1 LNLNSILL
9 YISEWLGVVA
19 VTWLVRVNTR
29 LKQRPIAFKYPA
41 REGYV
46 SLGLFVS
53 ILALA
58 YFFFTR
64 ISRAPDAL
72 GLLWQRLTVDGIA
85 LAIFALALLGRGQP
99 LRSAGWGKVATSLG
113 WRIGLA
119 LAFLTIFLRGKVFS
133 IINGLSPQ
141 AGLALLACLGIG
153 LAEETIF
160 RGYIQMRLC
169 FWLGERWGVLATAG
183 LYVIWQIPR
192 LAADPANLPINLL
205 IVAVQGLVVGW
216 LALTGGGVLG
226 PALYRAI
233 SEWASF
239 LT

>member
-1 LNLNSILL
+1 MNLNSILL

-19 VTWLVRVNTR
+19 VTWLVWLNPRM
-29 LKQRPIAFKYPA
+29 KARPVGFKYPA

-46 SLGLFVS
+46 SLGLFAS

-64 ISRAPDAL
+64 TSPAPDAL

-85 LAIFALALLGRGQP
+85 LAIFAVALLGRGQP
-99 LRSAGWGKVATSLG
+99 LRSAGWGKIATNLG

-119 LAFLTIFLRGKVFS
+119 LAILTIFLRGKTS
-133 IINGLSPQ
+133 TIIAGVSTQ
-141 AGLALLACLGIG
+141 DGLALLACLGIG

-169 FWLGERWGVLATAG
+169 FWLGQRWGMLATAG
-183 LYVIWQIPR
+183 LFVIWQIPR
-192 LAADPANLPINLL
+192 LISDPANLPINLL

-216 LALTGGGVLG
+216 LALTSGSALA

-233 SEWASF
+233 SEWVGF

>member
-1 LNLNSILL
+1 MNLNTILL
-9 YISEWLGVVA
+9 YVSEWLGVVA
-19 VTWLVRVNTR
+19 VTWLVRLNTR
-29 LKQRPIAFKYPA
+29 LKARPVGFKYPA

-64 ISRAPDAL
+64 ISPAPDAL
-72 GLLWQRLTVDGIA
+72 GLLLQRLTVDGIA
-85 LAIFALALLGRGQP
+85 LAIFAVALLGRGQP
-99 LRSAGWGKVATSLG
+99 LRSAGWGKAATTLG
-113 WRIGLA
+113 VRMGVA

-133 IINGLSPQ
+133 IIDGVTPQ

-160 RGYIQMRLC
+160 RGYIQMRLS

-183 LYVIWQIPR
+183 LYVVWQIPR
-192 LAADPANLPINLL
+192 LAADPANLLINLL
-205 IVAVQGLVVGW
+205 IVAVQGVVLGW
-216 LALTGGGVLG
+216 LALTGGNALA

-233 SEWASF
+233 SEWAGY
-239 LT
+239 LA

>member
-1 LNLNSILL
+1 MNLNSILL

-19 VTWLVRVNTR
+19 VTWLVWLNPRM
-29 LKQRPIAFKYPA
+29 KARPVGFKYPA

-46 SLGLFVS
+46 ALGLFAS
-53 ILALA
+53 ILGVA
-58 YFFFTR
+58 YFYFTR
-64 ISRAPDAL
+64 VAPAPDAL

-85 LAIFALALLGRGQP
+85 LAIFAVALLGRGQP
-99 LRSAGWGKVATSLG
+99 LRSAGWGKTATSLG

-119 LAFLTIFLRGKVFS
+119 LAILTIFLRGKISS
-133 IINGLSPQ
+133 IISGVTPQ
-141 AGLALLACLGIG
+141 DGLALLACLGIG

-169 FWLGERWGVLATAG
+169 FWLGQRWGVLATAG
-183 LYVIWQIPR
+183 LFVVWQIPR
-192 LAADPANLPINLL
+192 LVGDPANLPINLL

-216 LALTGGGVLG
+216 LALTGGSALA

-233 SEWASF
+233 SEWANF

>member
-1 LNLNSILL
+1 MNLNSILL

-19 VTWLVRVNTR
+19 VTWLVWLNPRM
-29 LKQRPIAFKYPA
+29 KARPVGFKYPA

-46 SLGLFVS
+46 ALGLFAS
-53 ILALA
+53 ILGVA
-58 YFFFTR
+58 YFYFTR
-64 ISRAPDAL
+64 VARAPDAL

-85 LAIFALALLGRGQP
+85 LAIFAVALLGRGQP
-99 LRSAGWGKVATSLG
+99 LRSAGWGKIATSLG

-119 LAFLTIFLRGKVFS
+119 LAILTIFLRGKISS
-133 IINGLSPQ
+133 IISGVTPQ
-141 AGLALLACLGIG
+141 DGLALLACLGIG

-169 FWLGERWGVLATAG
+169 FWLGQRWGVLATAG
-183 LYVIWQIPR
+183 LFVVWQIPR
-192 LAADPANLPINLL
+192 LVSDPANLPINLV
-205 IVAVQGLVVGW
+205 IVAVQSLVVGW
-216 LALTGGGVLG
+216 LALTGGSVLA
-226 PALYRAI
+226 PALYRAM

>member
-1 LNLNSILL
+1 LSLNSILL

-19 VTWLVRVNTR
+19 VTWLVRLNPR
-29 LKQRPIAFKYPA
+29 MKARPLGFKYPA

-53 ILALA
+53 IMALA

-64 ISRAPDAL
+64 ISPAPDAL

-85 LAIFALALLGRGQP
+85 LAIFAVALLGRGQP
-99 LRSAGWGKVATSLG
+99 LRSAGWGKAGTSLG
-113 WRIGLA
+113 LRIGLA
-119 LAFLTIFLRGKVFS
+119 LVMLTIFLRGKIFS
-133 IINGLSPQ
+133 IINGISAQ
-141 AGLALLACLGIG
+141 EGMALLVCLGIG

-169 FWLGERWGVLATAG
+169 FWLGERWGMLATAG
-183 LYVIWQIPR
+183 LFVVWQIPR
-192 LAADPANLPINLL
+192 LAADPVHLPVNLL
-205 IVAVQGLVVGW
+205 IVAAQGLVVGW
-216 LALTGGGVLG
+216 LALTGGNVLA

-233 SEWASF
+233 SEWVGF

>member
-1 LNLNSILL
+1 MNFNSILL
-9 YISEWLGVVA
+9 YVSEWLGVVA
-19 VTWLVRVNTR
+19 VIWLVRLSTR
-29 LKQRPIAFKYPA
+29 LKVKPVGFKYAA

-64 ISRAPDAL
+64 VSQAPDAL
-72 GLLWQRLTVDGIA
+72 GLLWQRLVVDGIA
-85 LAIFALALLGRGQP
+85 LAIFGLALLGRGQP
-99 LRSAGWGKVATSLG
+99 LRSAGWGRATLSAAL
-113 WRIGLA
+113 RLGLA

-133 IINGLSPQ
+133 IINGVTAQ

-160 RGYIQMRLC
+160 RGYIQSRLC
-169 FWLGERWGVLATAG
+169 FWLGERWGWLATAG
-183 LYVIWQIPR
+183 LFLVWQAPR
-192 LAADPANLPINLL
+192 LAADPANLPLNLL
-205 IVAVQGLVVGW
+205 VVTVQGLVLGW
-216 LALTGGGVLG
+216 LAQTSGNVLA

-233 SEWASF
+233 SEWVGF
-239 LT
+239 LS